1 MRRDVTGTVTA
12 QSAAQCLMVRFNV
25 NLPDTPQALRLMFD
39 LVLKDLI
46 FHQQLTPVS
55 LWHEDRLKGRGGGV
69 AVGGGGANDQPESST
84 QHKQR

>member
-1 MRRDVTGTVTA
+1 
-12 QSAAQCLMVRFNV
+12 
-25 NLPDTPQALRLMFD
+25 MFD

-55 LWHEDRLKGRGGGV
+55 LWHEDRLKG
-69 AVGGGGANDQPESST
+69 GGGGGLSWANDQPESST

>member
-1 MRRDVTGTVTA
+1 
-12 QSAAQCLMVRFNV
+12 
-25 NLPDTPQALRLMFD
+25 MFD

>member
-12 QSAAQCLMVRFNV
+12 QSAAQCLRVRLNV

-55 LWHEDRLKGRGGGV
+55 LWHEDRLKGGGLSW
-69 AVGGGGANDQPESST
+69 ANDQPESST